1 MIFKSF
7 ELNKID
13 YKIKFFFFYGE
24 NQGHKNEM
32 IEEKF
37 KKKYPECNYRYD
49 ELEVLGNKENFFN
62 NILSKSFFEEEKLI
76 IINRATDKLKDIIEE
91 IIEKEITDLI
101 LVLNSNT
108 LEKKSKLR
116 ALFEK
121 NKKTICVP
129 FYDDNDQT
137 LSSIVNTFFGEKK
150 INISQ
155 QLVNLIISRSRGDRQ
170 NLNNELQKIEGFIKD
185 KKKIDMLDILKLTN
199 LAENYSVSELIDSC
213 LSKNKR
219 KTVRILNENNYSV
232 EDCILIIR
240 TFLIKSKRL
249 ISLCE
254 KIKETKNIET
264 TISNFKPPIF
274 WKDKEIVKQQLKS
287 WSYEGVEKLIYK
299 ILKRPS
305 LGIEGLPA
313 KLFKNIKKTY
323 RTSPFLYESFIEAEA
338 LVKYQGYIKRQDE
351 QVKKMKKQE
360 NQKIPHDFDYINT
373 KSLSNESREKLHLVR
388 PQTLGQAMRVSGVTP
403 ADISVLSVFV
413 NSFE

>member
-13 YKIKFFFFYGE
+13 YKIKFYLFYGE

-37 KKKYPECNYRYD
+37 KKKYPESTYRYD
-49 ELEVLGNKENFFN
+49 EFEVLGNKENFFS

-76 IINRATDKLKDIIEE
+76 IINRATDKMKDIIEE

-101 LVLNSNT
+101 LVLNSNV

-116 ALFEK
+116 SLFEK

-137 LSSIVNTFFGEKK
+137 LSSMVNTFFREKK

-155 QLVNLIISRSRGDRQ
+155 QLVNLITSRSRGDRQ
-170 NLNNELQKIEGFIKD
+170 NLNNELQKIEGFIKY
-185 KKKIDMLDILKLTN
+185 KKKIDMLDILQLTN

-219 KTVRILNENNYSV
+219 KTVRILNENNYSI

-254 KIKETKNIET
+254 KIKETNDIET

-274 WKDKEIVKQQLKS
+274 WKDKEIVKQQIKS
-287 WSYEGVEKLIYK
+287 WSYEGTEKLIYK
-299 ILKRPS
+299 IS
-305 LGIEGLPA
+305 EIEL
-313 KLFKNIKKTY
+313 LIKKH
-323 RTSPFLYESFIEAEA
+323 SASSVNILSDFI
-338 LVKYQGYIKRQDE
+338 IE
-351 QVKKMKKQE
+351 QSVS
-360 NQKIPHDFDYINT
+360 I
-373 KSLSNESREKLHLVR
+373 SN
-388 PQTLGQAMRVSGVTP
+388 
-403 ADISVLSVFV
+403 
-413 NSFE
+413 